1 MIPDIYRTIIFSF
14 HLHDEKS
21 NENTMGLGD
30 FITSLA
36 SVISSIIF
44 LAIVGLVVYV
54 IYYCMFVAYPRF
66 FFPGHTESSFMK
78 DYMTQY
84 FTDMVSYA
92 NTCIISED
100 QALDSIKKN
109 ASTFFAT
116 YKVAFG
122 QDLQTTTDFSV
133 NNCIPLHVLFMFYN
147 DLKSNDKKSFG
158 QAFEILKKLIQE
170 PAISTLQSFYGT
182 DNNIDI
188 SDTTWTTFQQ
198 LFKEFEALRSSTDSF
213 ATTSYGSPME
223 KPSDAASISA
233 MMLDVMFSKYFDGSK
248 LSSKTTDHIQRMYQ
262 MRQTGGFANFRLVK
276 IYIGDF
282 VDYAINQKIKKEI
295 WGPFKEEAST
305 LATRINDLMASDAV
319 QNWFTDLPGNLAGT
333 NNESFKNKYPEVS
346 KKVEEARETFLSSPY
361 SNDIQEPFIDQLI
374 KIAKTFVALFEVIMS
389 IVNIIADP
397 IAFIKFLLGAI
408 IAIVLYIVFTLLY
421 ILQIATAIAYVVK
434 IAVCIFATGVWIG
447 QIALFAIF
455 YGLLSV
461 IDMPLGGFIMR
472 SLRCENL
479 PDAWASVSNWH
490 NANKYERTFFCSNQ
504 CKSRFYPS
512 DLVPLLCTSQDADEP
527 TYAPHQIIYNTYKQ
541 AEFLNKLTTKKTYSH
556 TPDAKYYTMKVDR
569 QKKLWEQVFKA
580 RQSYIKQCRI
590 GTTSTSGYADYDPLV
605 KQMCSYFANTDAIS
619 TTYDET
625 TLDSI
630 NGLCRDVFCGDDQ
643 EGPFF
648 CTTEEESDPVCIES
662 DGAPPKDVIKV
673 ILFTIIAILVIF
685 IAMYYLL
692 NGGKI
697 DLSFMD
703 VGKKLA
709 SGNGIAKNIPGFTS
723 WSDQWKG
730 IKEAVT
736 NVADNA
742 AQVVK
747 SAALH
752 PANTIAKMI

>member
-1 MIPDIYRTIIFSF
+1 
-14 HLHDEKS
+14 
-21 NENTMGLGD
+21 MGLGD

-36 SVISSIIF
+36 SVILSIIF
-44 LAIVGLVVYV
+44 LALVGLVVYV
-54 IYYCMFVAYPRF
+54 IYYFMFVAYPRF
-66 FFPGHTESSFMK
+66 FFPGHTESKFMT

-84 FTDMVSYA
+84 FTDMVNYM
-92 NTCIISED
+92 NDCINSDI
-100 QALDSIKKN
+100 DSIKEK

-122 QDLQTTTDFSV
+122 QDLQTIEDFSM
-133 NNCIPLHVLFMFYN
+133 NNCIPLHVFFMFYN

-158 QAFEILKKLIQE
+158 QAFEILKKQIQE
-170 PAISTLQSFYGT
+170 PAISTLQSFYGA
-182 DNNIDI
+182 DNTIDI

-213 ATTSYGSPME
+213 ATASYGSPME
-223 KPSDAASISA
+223 KPSDAATISA

-262 MRQTGGFANFRLVK
+262 MRQSGGFANFRLVK

-408 IAIVLYIVFTLLY
+408 VAILLYIVFMLLY

-434 IAVCIFATGVWIG
+434 VAVCVFVTGVWIG

-512 DLVPLLCTSQDADEP
+512 DLVPLLCTSQSADEP

-556 TPDAKYYTMKVDR
+556 TPDAKYYTMKADR

-590 GTTSTSGYADYDPLV
+590 GTTSTSGYADYDPLI
-605 KQMCSYFANTDAIS
+605 KRMCSYFSNAS

-625 TLDSI
+625 TLESI
-630 NGLCRDVFCGDDQ
+630 NGICQDVFCGDDQ

-662 DGAPPKDVIKV
+662 DGQPPKDVIKV

-692 NGGKI
+692 KDKATI
-697 DLSFMD
+697 SLFLSDAIKD
-703 VGKKLA
+703 VGPTSLNEQWTNIKDTAQNAFKKETWNDIKKSA
-709 SGNGIAKNIPGFTS
+709 QNAFKKGKWDAAKQAIR
-723 WSDQWKG
+723 
-730 IKEAVT
+730 
-736 NVADNA
+736 NVANKAVENPLD
-742 AQVVK
+742 
-747 SAALH
+747 
-752 PANTIAKMI
+752 TIAKII